1 MDTEYVVA
9 LRENAPTAA
18 AVVVNNT
25 GVTTITDYINY
36 GILIAVSIQIIYSL
50 WKFQKEVRESR
61 EKKRG
66 VCNDR

>member
-9 LRENAPTAA
+9 LRENLPTAA

-36 GILIAVSIQIIYSL
+36 GILTAVIIQIIYTL
-50 WKFQKEVRESR
+50 WKFQKEVRENR
-61 EKKRG
+61 ENKK
-66 VCNDR
+66 